1 MEQGRGQTIQKK
13 TISYFTAGKMK
24 LIYYPAS
31 VKPDRFVLCSGNY
44 IGEGERVQCGRGYC
58 NLEEAFFIGIRVHVV
73 NFYTNLNFEPDQR
86 NILEKNSVYCAVPCL
101 CFRNAFT
108 FNPFW

>member
-1 MEQGRGQTIQKK
+1 
-13 TISYFTAGKMK
+13 MK

-44 IGEGERVQCGRGYC
+44 IGEGRGYSVVGGTC

-86 NILEKNSVYCAVPCL
+86 NILEKTVFIALYPVFVL
-101 CFRNAFT
+101 EMLFT
-108 FNPFW
+108 F